1 MLKMRMTVL
10 SWHSP
15 GIASHPHHI
24 AFILQIWKQ
33 HLKQCFEKYRQ
44 ELWREC
50 FFDHDTTTWTPA
62 WNMISDSLNVLQ
74 VLQVRRKSFVYL
86 ATPKTLLKTTSQAH
100 RSSPPRPEE
109 RWAVH
114 MWIHPAQGQLHVWLA
129 CWPEFLAWPET
140 PPQNGFLGS
149 RTFLW
154 TLAYVCRFSR
164 ILTQRNPFRKAWR
177 LTCPS
182 TVYSASGLPH
192 GYKKWNLG
200 HKVSPNCFFNLEPN
214 KLVLALSRVE
224 KKEKPIYI
232 WYNMSMCIW
241 HAIPLH
247 AMPCHAISYHARNT
261 EDSIYT
267 RHNTQSMHN
276 IHKMYIQY
284 THCSHKYILQ
294 ITYTTNLTCMTYKTY
309 ITYTTYA
316 TNRAHRTCPKCL
328 HACIAWTTYI
338 AYYNSS
344 HTHLATCMTRITCVT
359 CIQYTTFTKFKKR
372 TLHAIHYIHYIHCL
386 HILAYLFLQTY
397 LSYEIRWHTAH
408 ALHSLHDFHI
418 ACRCITL
425 RQVTSHHITSQSKN
439 TMQQKVKKNTTQN
452 CSNYTTTLDC
462 SIYSIHV
469 YTLLYTTLQTI
480 TKLRDK
486 TRHDT
491 TIYNATQSHTTQR
504 NPTQYTTKSKT

>member
-154 TLAYVCRFSR
+154 TLAYVCRFFR

-200 HKVSPNCFFNLEPN
+200 HKVSPNCFFFYLEPN

-224 KKEKPIYI
+224 
-232 WYNMSMCIW
+232 
-241 HAIPLH
+241 
-247 AMPCHAISYHARNT
+247 
-261 EDSIYT
+261 
-267 RHNTQSMHN
+267 
-276 IHKMYIQY
+276 
-284 THCSHKYILQ
+284 
-294 ITYTTNLTCMTYKTY
+294 
-309 ITYTTYA
+309 
-316 TNRAHRTCPKCL
+316 
-328 HACIAWTTYI
+328 
-338 AYYNSS
+338 
-344 HTHLATCMTRITCVT
+344 
-359 CIQYTTFTKFKKR
+359 
-372 TLHAIHYIHYIHCL
+372 
-386 HILAYLFLQTY
+386 
-397 LSYEIRWHTAH
+397 
-408 ALHSLHDFHI
+408 
-418 ACRCITL
+418 
-425 RQVTSHHITSQSKN
+425 
-439 TMQQKVKKNTTQN
+439 
-452 CSNYTTTLDC
+452 
-462 SIYSIHV
+462 
-469 YTLLYTTLQTI
+469 
-480 TKLRDK
+480 
-486 TRHDT
+486 
-491 TIYNATQSHTTQR
+491 
-504 NPTQYTTKSKT
+504 

>member
-200 HKVSPNCFFNLEPN
+200 HKVSPNCFFFYLEPN

-224 KKEKPIYI
+224 KKEKTYIYMI
-232 WYNMSMCIW
+232 QYVNVYMTCHSIAC
-241 HAIPLH
+241 H
-247 AMPCHAISYHARNT
+247 AMPC
-261 EDSIYT
+261 
-267 RHNTQSMHN
+267 N
-276 IHKMYIQY
+276 IIPCQKHRRQ
-284 THCSHKYILQ
+284 HL
-294 ITYTTNLTCMTYKTY
+294 YKTQ
-309 ITYTTYA
+309 
-316 TNRAHRTCPKCL
+316 
-328 HACIAWTTYI
+328 HAEHAQ
-338 AYYNSS
+338 
-344 HTHLATCMTRITCVT
+344 HT
-359 CIQYTTFTKFKKR
+359 
-372 TLHAIHYIHYIHCL
+372 
-386 HILAYLFLQTY
+386 
-397 LSYEIRWHTAH
+397 
-408 ALHSLHDFHI
+408 
-418 ACRCITL
+418 
-425 RQVTSHHITSQSKN
+425 
-439 TMQQKVKKNTTQN
+439 
-452 CSNYTTTLDC
+452 
-462 SIYSIHV
+462 
-469 YTLLYTTLQTI
+469 
-480 TKLRDK
+480 
-486 TRHDT
+486 
-491 TIYNATQSHTTQR
+491 
-504 NPTQYTTKSKT
+504 